1 MAAGPRRAPRDRPP
15 RQGAVTPMADRAP
28 QTQSLPPLT
37 AESREAGFTLVE
49 LLASLSILAV
59 LLGLVALGLDI
70 IGRGWD
76 RAALIVSDRDMIAR
90 GFDAIRGDLARVQR
104 PVALV
109 GQRPLFLF
117 DGGESE
123 VRFVAIEPAYP
134 TEPGPHLIQ
143 LAVRRTGDVT
153 RLVRARLPWHPKLT
167 LNPAAPFREEVVV
180 LEGTFDLRFGYLDA
194 AGGGAGRWLDRWPHQ
209 DRMPRLMR
217 LEVLSRADRSALVP
231 PMVVALVVDAE
242 HGCTGAGQEPCS
254 PRTGGVL
261 RQGEP
266 QRPPGSPQGDGRPP
280 QTGTPPPREG
290 DQ

>member
-15 RQGAVTPMADRAP
+15 RQDPVRAMRKRRDDADGVAP
-28 QTQSLPPLT
+28 TMPEQ
-37 AESREAGFTLVE
+37 REAGFTLVE

-59 LLGLVALGLDI
+59 LLGLVALALDI
-70 IGRGWD
+70 VGRGWD
-76 RAALIVSDRDMIAR
+76 RAALLVSDRDMIAR
-90 GFDAIRGDLARVQR
+90 GGDAIRGDLARLGR

-109 GQRPLFLF
+109 GDRPVFLF
-117 DGGESE
+117 SGAESE
-123 VRFVAIEPAYP
+123 VRFVAVEPPYP

-143 LAVRRTGDVT
+143 LAVRRSGDVT

-167 LNPAAPFREEVVV
+167 LNPAQPFRDEVIV
-180 LEGTFDLRFGYLDA
+180 LEGPFDLRFGYLEA
-194 AGGGAGRWLDRWPHQ
+194 SGGAGRWLDRWPHQ

-217 LEVLSRADRSALVP
+217 LEILSRADRSALVP

-242 HGCTGAGQEPCS
+242 HGCTGGPQEPCS

-261 RQGEP
+261 RKGET
-266 QRPPGSPQGDGRPP
+266 QRPPGSPDGEGRPP
-280 QTGTPPPREG
+280 GPGAPQQREG